1 MLIIKSLRKFG
12 RPFGQLEFHYGKI
25 VNSYLNLAYIIADS
39 NSKKQTKMKSLIN
52 IIFLNILLVGALRF
66 PSINTP
72 KSYQNANSN
81 IGPFLAARKEPAVE
95 NLAKITKRSY
105 LRPNRKIKASK
116 TQNHNIHPRRRK
128 QLNIITAYF
137 S

>member
-1 MLIIKSLRKFG
+1 MDS
-12 RPFGQLEFHYGKI
+12 
-25 VNSYLNLAYIIADS
+25 AYYE
-39 NSKKQTKMKSLIN
+39 QTKMKILIN
-52 IIFLNILLVGALRF
+52 IIFLNILFVGAFSF

-72 KSYQNANSN
+72 KPYQKPNSN
-81 IGPFLAARKEPAVE
+81 IEPFLATRKESAVE

-105 LRPNRKIKASK
+105 LRPNRKIKTSK
-116 TQNHNIHPRRRK
+116 TQNHNLHPRRRK